1 MNKQKLLTSLKE
13 IQQTSEDRELDLNR
27 VFLVLNIL
35 LDYINDVDIINAV
48 DEITM

>member
-35 LDYINDVDIINAV
+35 LDYINDVDIITAV